1 MKKGIFILLI
11 LSAFASHSCKKQ
23 LTEETF
29 EKTLGEFD
37 SLVLNSVFEVH
48 LIQGTENKIKIDGA
62 KKILEKITISI
73 ENNTLKLENQYNGN
87 WMRPGKNKVVV
98 FITVNKLAKIT
109 ANETCNILTD
119 NTLIGD
125 EIGLVLTS
133 KLNQATLDL
142 DCETFYFWNNFP
154 CGGKVT
160 LSGNTNILKIWNVAL
175 MAVDASKLHTHTALI
190 ENASKGDC
198 KIFSTQSVTYT
209 LTGEGNLYVK
219 GNPAEIIKLEE
230 SSSGTLIL
238 E

>member
-1 MKKGIFILLI
+1 MKKGIFILLLI
-11 LSAFASHSCKKQ
+11 TAFANHSCKKQ
-23 LTEETF
+23 LAKESF
-29 EKTLGEFD
+29 EKTLEEFD

-48 LIQGTENKIKIDGA
+48 LIQGSKNKIKIDGA
-62 KKILEKITISI
+62 KKIIEKLTISI
-73 ENNTLKLENQYNGN
+73 ENNTLTIENQFKGN
-87 WMRPGKNKVVV
+87 WMHPSKNKVVV

-142 DCETFYFWNNFP
+142 NCETFYYWNNFP
-154 CGGKVT
+154 CGGKIT
-160 LSGNTNILKIWNVAL
+160 LTGNTNVLKIWNVAL
-175 MAVDASKLHTHTALI
+175 MAVDASALHTNTALI

-198 KIFSTQSVTYT
+198 RIFSTQSLTYK
-209 LTGEGNLYVK
+209 LSGEGDLYLK
-219 GNPAEIIKLEE
+219 GNPPEIIKLEE

>member
-1 MKKGIFILLI
+1 MKKGLFILLI
-11 LSAFASHSCKKQ
+11 ICAFASNSCKKQ
-23 LTEETF
+23 LVQETF
-29 EKTLGEFD
+29 EKNLAEFD

-73 ENNTLKLENQYNGN
+73 ENNTLKLENKYNGN
-87 WMRPGKNKVVV
+87 WMRPEKNKVVV

-119 NTLIGD
+119 NTLVGD

-142 DCETFYFWNNFP
+142 QCETFYFWNNFP

-160 LSGNTNILKIWNVAL
+160 LTGNTNFLKIWNVAL
-175 MAVDASKLHTHTALI
+175 MAVDASKLLTNNALI
-190 ENASKGDC
+190 ENSSKGDC
-198 KIFSTQSVTYT
+198 KVFSTQSLTYK
-209 LTGEGNLYVK
+209 LSGEGNLYVK
-219 GNPAEIIKLEE
+219 GNPVEIIKLEE
-230 SSSGTLIL
+230 SSTGTLIL